1 MVGGDSDNGRATAD
15 ACTSG
20 NQIGQLPV
28 QSQRLADEVTAAK
41 AGQQGEDHYCQGHL
55 AYVQDGGDVQRQ
67 PQQDN
72 GEFQYLLGGELQPC
86 GEHIRLANELV
97 KKHANE
103 HGNYRRAN
111 QVDGQQALKPAARR

>member
-1 MVGGDSDNGRATAD
+1 M
-15 ACTSG
+15 
-20 NQIGQLPV
+20 
-28 QSQRLADEVTAAK
+28 
-41 AGQQGEDHYCQGHL
+41 
-55 AYVQDGGDVQRQ
+55 QDGGDVQRQ